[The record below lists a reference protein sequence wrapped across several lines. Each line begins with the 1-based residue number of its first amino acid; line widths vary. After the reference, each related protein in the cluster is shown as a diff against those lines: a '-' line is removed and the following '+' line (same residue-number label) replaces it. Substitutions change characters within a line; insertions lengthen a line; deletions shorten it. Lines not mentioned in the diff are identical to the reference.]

1 MLSLTKLIIPR
12 GKNTVP
18 LPITLI
24 AHSNSRSTHGGNAA
38 YLASIVTI
46 FAAFAVDLCYMCLHT
61 FPPLDSYL
69 ILRSI
74 SVGGMFRIIP
84 TTPRLDDKIATLTSL
99 TSPSS
104 DSGNIPTLSSHLRIR
119 MMVKIFLKK
128 KLFVELG
135 EGVNDT
141 LKLECSCKGEL
152 SLAHQQCAIKW
163 FSIKRNRTCDVCKEV
178 KNLPVTLLWLQIAVR
193 GQHAKI
199 SQTRQG

>member
-1 MLSLTKLIIPR
+1 MFLALEGSPKVAPKKSLLLRMLSLTKLIIPR

-38 YLASIVTI
+38 YLASI
-46 FAAFAVDLCYMCLHT
+46 AG
-61 FPPLDSYL
+61 
-69 ILRSI
+69 SI

-104 DSGNIPTLSSHLRIR
+104 DSVNSTNQFVLVRVPIQLRIR

>member
-1 MLSLTKLIIPR
+1 
-12 GKNTVP
+12 
-18 LPITLI
+18 
-24 AHSNSRSTHGGNAA
+24 
-38 YLASIVTI
+38 
-46 FAAFAVDLCYMCLHT
+46 
-61 FPPLDSYL
+61 
-69 ILRSI
+69 
-74 SVGGMFRIIP
+74 MFRIIP

-104 DSGNIPTLSSHLRIR
+104 DSVNSTNQFVLVRVPIQLRIR

-199 SQTRQG
+199 SQTRQGNFKVWPDAHFLVVLNMLAYFCFLDSADSADSIRILSEERRVVSMHSSDWQKVWRCWYRPWR